1 VRLTSDEVTRYQ
13 VRGCLFPIR
22 VLAPNELAE
31 AQARLNDLLALCG
44 VPPGPDRRHNPHLYA
59 SWVAD
64 LVRHP
69 AILDAVESLLGK
81 DILLWRTTFFVKP
94 ARDPSYVAWHQDS
107 VYWDL
112 EGDDVATAWIA
123 LTDSTLEN
131 GCVRV
136 VEGSHVRPAVPHALG
151 LDRHNALLRGQ
162 RAKIDVPEGQAVPME
177 LRAGEMSL
185 HHVGLLHGSQANTSE
200 NIRAGLAVRYL
211 APHVRPKGGRS
222 QASLVRGEDTFGHYD
237 HEPRPSRDD
246 DPEALRWHTRSLSR
260 YADQLVAELVRRPT
274 PRRLASVLRLL
285 ARRGGLRTALRYL
298 AKVGWKGSRADSIDR

>member
-1 VRLTSDEVTRYQ
+1 VRLTSDEVARYQ
-13 VRGCLFPIR
+13 ARGCVFPIR
-22 VLAPNELAE
+22 VLAPDQLRE
-31 AQARLNDLLALCG
+31 AQTRLRALLARSG

-59 SWVAD
+59 PWVAD

-69 AILDAVESLLGK
+69 AVLDAVESLLGGN
-81 DILLWRTTFFVKP
+81 ILLWRSTFFVKP

-123 LTDSTLEN
+123 LTDSTLDN

-136 VEGSHVRPAVPHALG
+136 VEGSHVRPAVPHTLG

-162 RAKIDVPEGQAVPME
+162 RATVDVPEGQAVPME

-185 HHVGLLHGSQANTSE
+185 HHVGLLHGSCANTSGD
-200 NIRAGLAVRYL
+200 IRAGLAVRYL
-211 APHVRPKGGRS
+211 APHVRPRGERS
-222 QASLVRGEDTFGHYD
+222 QASLVRGLDSCAHYD
-237 HEPRPSRDD
+237 HEPRPSGDD

-260 YADQLVAELVRRPT
+260 YADQLVAELLRRPT
-274 PRRLASVLRLL
+274 PRRLASVTRLL
-285 ARRGGLRTALRYL
+285 ARRGSLGLALRYL
-298 AKVGWKGSRADSIDR
+298 SKVRWKGSRADSIER